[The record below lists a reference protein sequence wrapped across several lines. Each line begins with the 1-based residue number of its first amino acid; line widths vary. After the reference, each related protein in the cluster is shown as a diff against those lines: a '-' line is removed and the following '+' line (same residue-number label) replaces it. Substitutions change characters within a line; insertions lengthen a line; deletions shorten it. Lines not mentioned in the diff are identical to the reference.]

1 MSRLILSSMSLAV
14 SALAVVT
21 TATMPS
27 CVIYNPSS
35 SAPEGWYA
43 IDSAEQLHVG
53 EHVLVRLPG
62 AAAVLA
68 AQRGYLPSGI
78 PLVKHIAAQA
88 PQHVCVRADA
98 VLIDG
103 RPAARLLSADA
114 QGRPLFAWRGCRR
127 LAADELFLLSETS
140 AASYDSRYFGP
151 VTRTR
156 VIGRAR
162 PLWTWLPDEASGR
175 H

>member
-1 MSRLILSSMSLAV
+1 MSRMILAGMSLAV
-14 SALAVVT
+14 SALALVA
-21 TATMPS
+21 TASMPS

-35 SAPEGWYA
+35 SAPQGWYLV
-43 IDSAEQLHVG
+43 EPGEHLHVG
-53 EHVLVRLPG
+53 EHVLVHLP
-62 AAAVLA
+62 AAAAALA
-68 AQRGYLPSGI
+68 AQRGYLPAGI
-78 PLVKHIAAQA
+78 PLVKHIAARA

-103 RPAARLLSADA
+103 RRVADLRAADA

-151 VTRTR
+151 VTRER

-162 PLWTWLPDEASGR
+162 PLWTLAPGEAGG

>member
-1 MSRLILSSMSLAV
+1 MSRLILTGMSLAV
-14 SALAVVT
+14 TALALVT

-35 SAPEGWYA
+35 SAPEGWYV
-43 IDSAEQLHVG
+43 IEPVQQLQVG
-53 EHVLVRLPG
+53 EHVLVHLPV
-62 AAAVLA
+62 AAAAIA

-78 PLVKHIAAQA
+78 PLVKRIAARA
-88 PQHVCVRADA
+88 PQHVCTQADS

-103 RPAARLLSADA
+103 RPAAHLLSADA

-127 LAADELFLLSETS
+127 LVADELFLLSETS
-140 AASYDSRYFGP
+140 AASFDSRYFGP
-151 VTRTR
+151 VTRER

-162 PLWTWLPDEASGR
+162 SLWTWSPDGSGG

>member
-1 MSRLILSSMSLAV
+1 MSRMILAGMSMAV
-14 SALAVVT
+14 SSLSLVA
-21 TATMPS
+21 TASMPS

-35 SAPEGWYA
+35 SAPQGWYLVEA
-43 IDSAEQLHVG
+43 GEHLHVG
-53 EHVLVRLPG
+53 EHVLVHLPS
-62 AAAVLA
+62 AAAALA
-68 AQRGYLPSGI
+68 AQRGYLPHGI
-78 PLVKHIAAQA
+78 PLVKHIAARA

-103 RPAARLLSADA
+103 RRVADLRAADA

-140 AASYDSRYFGP
+140 TASYDSRYFGP
-151 VTRTR
+151 VTRER

-162 PLWTWLPDEASGR
+162 SMWTWVPAESGS